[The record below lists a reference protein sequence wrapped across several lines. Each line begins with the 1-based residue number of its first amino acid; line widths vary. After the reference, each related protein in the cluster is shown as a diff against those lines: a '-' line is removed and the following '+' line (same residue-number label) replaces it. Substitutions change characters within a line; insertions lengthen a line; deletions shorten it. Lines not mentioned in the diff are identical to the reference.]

1 MHQNCR
7 MSVDVRR
14 TAWKLAPRM
23 LQPQNSNGA
32 GRGEDGSLKRA
43 TTPSSTNTT
52 KTKKTKPKR
61 LACQVPTIS
70 CKQTHLSVNCKNR
83 ATTPLLLTGTLY
95 SVPGALLYSTLTS
108 LAKERIGTVKHVKRP
123 LQCAEQPLRC
133 KTQDNYDDSWQK
145 HKTFDAL
152 RGPSSYVP
160 KLDREND
167 PSMTPSV
174 RASEEHFQSNKIE
187 KHNTSWTGY
196 LLALRKALPWLPC
209 HQILRLPQNVKRIE
223 KGLPQVI
230 GTLLASALPYSA
242 LPFKSPYITEFFP
255 LKFLW
260 FDNTLQN
267 KTTSVYT

>member
-7 MSVDVRR
+7 MPVDVRR

-23 LQPQNSNGA
+23 LQPQIKMGQ
-32 GRGEDGSLKRA
+32 GEARMEVSKGQRHLQA
-43 TTPSSTNTT
+43 PTQPN
-52 KTKKTKPKR
+52 R
-61 LACQVPTIS
+61 LACQVPTIY

-83 ATTPLLLTGTLY
+83 ATTPLLLTLY

-123 LQCAEQPLRC
+123 LQCAKQPLRC
-133 KTQDNYDDSWQK
+133 KTQDNYGDSWQK

-174 RASEEHFQSNKIE
+174 RALEEHFQSKKIE
-187 KHNTSWTGY
+187 RNNTSWTGY
-196 LLALRKALPWLPC
+196 LLALTTALPWLPC
-209 HQILRLPQNVKRIE
+209 HQILHQPRNVKRIE
-223 KGLPQVI
+223 KGLPQVT
-230 GTLLASALPYSA
+230 GTLLASALPYST
-242 LPFKSPYITEFFP
+242 LPFKSPYITEFSP

-260 FDNTLQN
+260 FGTVMQRKNNICLYLTIKYN
-267 KTTSVYT
+267 